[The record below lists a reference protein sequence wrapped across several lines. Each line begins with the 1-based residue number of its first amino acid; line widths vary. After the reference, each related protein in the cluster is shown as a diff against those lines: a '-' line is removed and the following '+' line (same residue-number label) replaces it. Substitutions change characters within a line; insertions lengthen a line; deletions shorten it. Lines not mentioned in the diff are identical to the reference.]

1 MPRLFRSSQL
11 VRLGCLLLLSCCA
24 LAQAAGPLRLTVP
37 PFLYNDRPETVYF
50 YKLLE
55 LALRKTEQTDGP
67 FSIGTYPAPI
77 SPERAIEEI
86 KKNGAINL
94 MWNGTSPSR
103 ERDLLAVRFSLI
115 RELNNYRLF
124 LIRKEDQAKFDQV
137 KNLDD
142 LRRLSAG
149 SGLQWPDTAILRENG
164 LPVVTTMH
172 YEALF
177 PMLALKRFDYFP
189 RGIYEVFGEADV
201 HAKEG
206 LVIEKTLMI
215 HYDLPFYFFVNKGNT
230 ALADRL
236 ERGLNKALA
245 DGSFDQLMLGV
256 PRFKRGLEEQRNA
269 KRKLFMLRSQFQSP

>member
-1 MPRLFRSSQL
+1 MPQFFRLNK
-11 VRLGCLLLLSCCA
+11 LGWIGGLWLLACCA
-24 LAQAAGPLRLTVP
+24 LAQAAAPLKLVVP

-50 YKLLE
+50 FKLLT
-55 LALRKTEQTDGP
+55 LALEKTEPTDGP
-67 FSIGTYPAPI
+67 FVIDTYPAPI

-86 KKNGAINL
+86 KKGGAINL

-103 ERDLLAVRFSLI
+103 ERDLLPVRFSLI

-124 LIRKEDQAKFDQV
+124 LIRKEDQAKFDKV
-137 KNLDD
+137 NTLDD
-142 LRRLSAG
+142 LRHLTAG
-149 SGLQWPDTAILRENG
+149 SGIQWPDTAILRRNG
-164 LPVVTTMH
+164 LPVTTTLH

-201 HAKEG
+201 HEKEG
-206 LVIEKTLMI
+206 LVIEKTIMI
-215 HYDLPFYFFVNKGNT
+215 HYDLPFYFFVKKDNK
-230 ALADRL
+230 ALASRL

-256 PRFKRGLEEQRNA
+256 PRFKRGLDEQRNA
-269 KRKLFMLRSQFQSP
+269 KRKLFMLRSRFQSP